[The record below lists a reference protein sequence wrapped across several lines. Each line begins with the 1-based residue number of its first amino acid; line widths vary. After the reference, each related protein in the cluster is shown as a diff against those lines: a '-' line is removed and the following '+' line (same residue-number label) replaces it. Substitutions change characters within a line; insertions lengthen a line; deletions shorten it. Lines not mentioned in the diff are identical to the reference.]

1 MLYRRHKFIVPLLF
15 YSAVPFFIFAMLFM
29 RLPSDSMLWRE
40 FQNAG
45 HVPLFWLIALASLYI
60 LRVYLPAV
68 RDRPLYGYLLS
79 VVVSLGIGVLS
90 EYGQLLTDRD
100 PSVYDVIRDLIG
112 IVAGLSV
119 YAGVDPRM
127 KPLWSNLRPGLRSG
141 MVILSCFLLV
151 ASLFPL
157 VRLTIA
163 TIQRNEAFPV
173 IIDFEAGWSK
183 PFLQFQHASR
193 ISVTEDQLSQLVLKP
208 ARYPGVSMV
217 EPCPD
222 WSAFESLAFVIHSS
236 QPHSFQL
243 VLRIHDKT
251 HNQEHAD
258 RFNRSLLVKHGENR
272 FRIPLAEIKN
282 APANREM
289 DMTRI
294 TGLTLFAVD
303 TVRSVDFYIG
313 SLRLE

>member
-1 MLYRRHKFIVPLLF
+1 M
-15 YSAVPFFIFAMLFM
+15 
-29 RLPSDSMLWRE
+29 
-40 FQNAG
+40 
-45 HVPLFWLIALASLYI
+45 
-60 LRVYLPAV
+60 
-68 RDRPLYGYLLS
+68 
-79 VVVSLGIGVLS
+79 S
-90 EYGQLLTDRD
+90 EYVQLLTARD
-100 PSVYDVIRDLIG
+100 PSSYVCHRVLIG
-112 IVAGLSV
+112 IVAGLGV
-119 YAGVDPRM
+119 YAGVDPLM
-127 KPLWSNLRPGLRSG
+127 KPLWSNLRCGLRSG
-141 MVILSCFLLV
+141 TVILSCFLLA

-183 PFLQFQHASR
+183 PFLQFQHASL

-222 WSAFESLAFVIHSS
+222 WSAFESLAFVIHSR
-236 QPHSFQL
+236 QPYPFQL
-243 VLRIHDKT
+243 VLRIHDKL
-251 HNQEHAD
+251 HNQERAD
-258 RFNRSLLVKHGENR
+258 RFNRSLMVKHGESR

-282 APANREM
+282 APANRDM

-303 TVRSVDFYIG
+303 TVRPVDFYIG